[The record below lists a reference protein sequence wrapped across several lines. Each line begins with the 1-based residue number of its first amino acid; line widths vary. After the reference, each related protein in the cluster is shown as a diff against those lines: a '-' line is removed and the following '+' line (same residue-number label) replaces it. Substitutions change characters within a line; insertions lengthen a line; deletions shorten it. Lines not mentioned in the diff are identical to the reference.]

1 MHLNYFEQARFEM
14 LARCG
19 FTYAELARRGWAIH
33 IVRVEVD
40 YRSEVLLQDRL
51 RIRTWIEGF
60 RRTSM
65 TLRQEAVREPRD
77 PEDAPR
83 VAALARVV
91 AIWIGEGGRPMRV
104 PEEVRE
110 ALSQI
115 EAP

>member
-1 MHLNYFEQARFEM
+1 M
-14 LARCG
+14 LAGCG

-33 IVRVEVD
+33 VVRIEVD
-40 YRSEVLLQDRL
+40 YKSEVLLRDRL

-77 PEDAPR
+77 GNGDLE

-91 AIWIGEGGRPMRV
+91 AIWINGGGRPMRV

-110 ALSQI
+110 ALSKI
-115 EAP
+115 EGP